1 MLRNRSR
8 NGLEDVVGGKGHEV
22 RIELNGGAGVVEDD
36 CL

>member
-1 MLRNRSR
+1 MLRNRGP
-8 NGLEDVVGGKGHEV
+8 NGLEDVMAGKGHEV